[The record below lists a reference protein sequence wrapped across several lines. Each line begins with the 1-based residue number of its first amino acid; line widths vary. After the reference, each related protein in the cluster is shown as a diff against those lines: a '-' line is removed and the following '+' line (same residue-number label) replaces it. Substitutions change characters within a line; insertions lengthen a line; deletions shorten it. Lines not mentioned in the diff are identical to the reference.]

1 MPLLNITE
9 VCEGVRL
16 GLWRMEEE
24 PEELLS
30 GFPHLRLLEMPYKY
44 PARQK
49 EFLCVRALLLAMTG
63 DPTLRIEHTESG
75 RPVLAG
81 DCKSPGK
88 DGTDGEGKTLTTEQR
103 WQVSISHTKGYAAL
117 MLSKEEGAELD
128 EQDSL
133 QRHVVV
139 GVDIEYRSD
148 RVAKIASHYIR
159 PDEKAETLEQML
171 VLWCAKETLYKLHS
185 DDNLQFFEMRAVAP
199 PDGNE
204 LMLENMK
211 RGRQVKVHVIPAPDY
226 VLTWAVDFERLSLI
240 V

>member
-1 MPLLNITE
+1 MALISIEE
-9 VCEGVRL
+9 VCKGVRL

-44 PARQK
+44 PARKK

-63 DPTLRIEHTESG
+63 DPKLRIDHAESG
-75 RPVLAG
+75 QPIV
-81 DCKSPGK
+81 
-88 DGTDGEGKTLTTEQR
+88 EG
-103 WQVSISHTKGYAAL
+103 WQVSISHTKGYAVL
-117 MLSKEEGAELD
+117 MLSKEKAM
-128 EQDSL
+128 
-133 QRHVVV
+133 

-159 PDEKAETLEQML
+159 PDEMAETTEQML

-185 DDNLQFFEMRAVAP
+185 DDNLAYFDMRAVAP

-204 LMLENMK
+204 LKLENMK
-211 RGRQVKVHVIPAPDY
+211 RSKQVTVHVIPAPDY
-226 VLTWAVDFERLSLI
+226 ILTWAVEEL
-240 V
+240 

>member
-1 MPLLNITE
+1 
-9 VCEGVRL
+9 
-16 GLWRMEEE
+16 MEEE

-75 RPVLAG
+75 RPIVKG
-81 DCKSPGK
+81 
-88 DGTDGEGKTLTTEQR
+88 
-103 WQVSISHTKGYAAL
+103 WQVSISHTRGYAVL
-117 MLSKEEGAELD
+117 MLSKGKMPESY
-128 EQDSL
+128 EQDSS
-133 QRHVVV
+133 QRSIAV

-159 PDEKAETLEQML
+159 PDEKAETPEQML

-185 DDNLQFFEMRAVAP
+185 DDNLAYFDMRAVGSGIP
-199 PDGNE
+199 VCGE
-204 LMLENMK
+204 FVMENMK
-211 RGRQVKVHVIPAPDY
+211 RSRQVKVHVLSAPDY
-226 VLTWAVDFERLSLI
+226 VLTWAVDSERLSLI
-240 V
+240 EKTAFSTRKDGFL

>member
-1 MPLLNITE
+1 MALISIEE
-9 VCEGVRL
+9 VCKGVRL

-44 PARQK
+44 PARKK

-63 DPTLRIEHTESG
+63 DPKLRIDHAESG
-75 RPVLAG
+75 QPIV
-81 DCKSPGK
+81 
-88 DGTDGEGKTLTTEQR
+88 EG
-103 WQVSISHTKGYAAL
+103 WQVSISHTKGYAVL
-117 MLSKEEGAELD
+117 MLSKEKA
-128 EQDSL
+128 
-133 QRHVVV
+133 V

-159 PDEKAETLEQML
+159 PDEMAETTEQML

-185 DDNLQFFEMRAVAP
+185 DDNLAYFDMRAVAP

-204 LMLENMK
+204 LKLENMK
-211 RGRQVKVHVIPAPDY
+211 RSKQVTVHVIPAPDY
-226 VLTWAVDFERLSLI
+226 ILTWAVEEL
-240 V
+240 

>member
-1 MPLLNITE
+1 MALISIEE
-9 VCEGVRL
+9 VCTGVRL

-75 RPVLAG
+75 RPIVKG
-81 DCKSPGK
+81 
-88 DGTDGEGKTLTTEQR
+88 

-133 QRHVVV
+133 QRHVAV

-185 DDNLQFFEMRAVAP
+185 DDNLAYFDMRVVVQQE
-199 PDGNE
+199 E
-204 LMLENMK
+204 LILENMK
-211 RGRQVKVHVIPAPDY
+211 RGKQVTVHVIPAQDY
-226 VLTWAVDFERLSLI
+226 VLTWAVDEL
-240 V
+240 